1 MHTDYVKTMKK
12 NNRILMIVLTAT
24 ILFNLVLSISN
35 VAAQEGDAQ
44 GEPQDEDPLRNCL
57 AEDAGQCLR
66 DTERNG
72 ALETP
77 RDRDCDGDPVGD
89 PLRARGGDP
98 IDAEI

>member
-1 MHTDYVKTMKK
+1 MDFVKTMKK
-12 NNRILMIVLTAT
+12 INRTLSIVLAIT
-24 ILFNLVLSISN
+24 IVFSVIVSISN
-35 VAAQEGDAQ
+35 VAAQEGDPV
-44 GEPQDEDPLRNCL
+44 GDPEDGDRLRNCL
-57 AEDAGQCLR
+57 AEDTGVCLR

-89 PLRARGGDP
+89 PLRTRGGDP